1 MRISD
6 WSSDVCSS
14 DLGTRVITAREAAR
28 LHSIPDWVQLSKTK
42 IWAYRQI
49 GNSVPPLLGRAVARS
64 IMNAAGLAPAA
75 PVDVVPLGDEALL
88 QDRKSTRLNSSH
100 SCASRMPSSA

>member
-6 WSSDVCSS
+6 WSADVCSS
-14 DLGTRVITAREAAR
+14 DIHPKGTRVITAREAAR

-49 GNSVPPLLGRAVARS
+49 GNSVPPILGRAVARS
-64 IMNAAGLAPAA
+64 IMNAAGLAPAT
-75 PVDVVPLGDEALL
+75 PVAVVPLGDAATLHAP
-88 QDRKSTRLNSSH
+88 H
-100 SCASRMPSSA
+100 SITNRNAA